1 MKVLRAGQR
10 GDLVWLVVALSALS
24 LLGSCTPKPNGHVQV
39 AAPAGRWISIFN
51 GRNLDGWTVKIAGEA
66 LNDNYR
72 GTFRVQDGV
81 LKVSYENYDTF
92 GDRFGSLFYNQPLSN
107 YWLRVEY
114 RFVGKRA
121 TGAPRWAYKNS
132 GLQLL
137 SQSPATMGKL
147 QQFPV
152 SVEFDLVGGWY
163 VGSRPTG
170 DVCQN
175 GTQVRVNA
183 QPVPGQ
189 CSKLSDIT
197 IRDDQWVTALAEVH
211 GGTRVRQIINGNLI
225 LEYTDAKLNDHDP
238 DARRLLSAGA
248 GKDLT
253 SGYIS
258 LQSNGHPVEFRRIE
272 ILPLDEPT
280 GGSAAAATP

>member
-1 MKVLRAGQR
+1 MIRVTT
-10 GDLVWLVVALSALS
+10 ALAAVT
-24 LLGSCTPKPNGHVQV
+24 LLASCTPNPSAHAHVD
-39 AAPAGRWISIFN
+39 APSGRWISLFN
-51 GRNLDGWTVKIAGEA
+51 GRNLDGWTVKIAGED

-72 GTFRVQDGV
+72 GTFHVQDGL

-121 TGAPRWAYKNS
+121 KGAPRWAYKNS
-132 GLQLL
+132 GLQLH
-137 SQSPATMGKL
+137 SQPPATMGKM

-163 VGSRPTG
+163 IGSSPTG

-175 GTQVRVNA
+175 GTQVRING
-183 QPVPGQ
+183 QPFAGQ

-225 LEYTDAKLNDHDP
+225 LEYTDAKLDEHKP
-238 DARRLLSAGA
+238 DARRLLDAGA
-248 GKDLT
+248 SKDLT
-253 SGYIS
+253 SGYVS

-280 GGSAAAATP
+280 GPAPASTTP